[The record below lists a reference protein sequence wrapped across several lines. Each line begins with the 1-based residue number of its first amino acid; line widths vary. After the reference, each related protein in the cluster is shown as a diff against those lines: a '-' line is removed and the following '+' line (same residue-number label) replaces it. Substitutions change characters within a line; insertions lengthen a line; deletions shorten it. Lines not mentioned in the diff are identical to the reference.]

1 MKDSSNWTTEDSA
14 ELYGINFWGQPF
26 FKINDSGNVEVTPK
40 KDSEFKVDLY
50 ELTQELVERGMRAP
64 LLIRFEDIVDT
75 RIELL
80 NNCFENA
87 IKECNYQSKYTGVY
101 PIKVNQEKHL
111 VEDIIKIGKKHRL
124 GLECGSKPELLI
136 TLALMDTEEA
146 FIVCNG
152 FKDPEYIET
161 ALLAQ
166 RIGKNIF
173 IVVDRMEEIDFIIDA
188 AKTLNIQPQIGFR
201 GKLNTQGAGKWVES
215 SGARSKFGLTPSEMM
230 KALKKLEKAEMSDC
244 LKLLHFHIGSQ
255 IPSIHSI
262 KSTIKEG
269 ARMFT
274 ELHKL
279 APSIS
284 FIDVGGGLGID
295 YDGSGKSDSST
306 NYSEQEYA
314 NDVVSILQS
323 VCDEKSVPHPHI
335 ISESGRALVA
345 HSSILVFD
353 VLGSNPMK
361 TKALSFEI
369 SEKDSRLVKDL
380 YELWTGVNKDNINE
394 YYNDLIEKKRDI
406 LQLFTY
412 GALSLEQRAKAE
424 DLFWATSTKIA
435 ELTQN
440 MPDFEDLYYELAKDL
455 SDTYF
460 GNFSVFQSLPDSWA
474 LDQLFPVLPIHRLQ
488 EKPDNTAIIVDLTC
502 DSDGKISDFIDTQTG
517 GTQKYLEVHNL
528 KDTEAYYMGV
538 FLTGAYQEILGDM
551 HNLFGDT
558 DTVYIRMKD
567 GGYNIEHYVEGDT
580 VTDVLSYV
588 SYTKPELT
596 EKIRQSIEKNIN
608 AGNLSKIEA
617 RLLMQHYELGLSGYT
632 YFERI

>member
-1 MKDSSNWTTEDSA
+1 MKDSSNWTVEDSA

-26 FKINDSGNVEVTPK
+26 FKINDSGNIEVSPS
-40 KDSEFKVDLY
+40 KDSKSKVDLF
-50 ELTQELVERGMRAP
+50 ELTEELLERGMRAP
-64 LLIRFEDIVDT
+64 LLLRFEDIVDT

-80 NNCFENA
+80 NSCFDKA
-87 IKECNYQSKYTGVY
+87 IKECQYNSKYTGVY

-111 VEDIIKIGKKHRL
+111 VEDIMRIGKKHNL

-136 TLALMDTEEA
+136 TLALMNTEEG

-166 RIGKNIF
+166 RIGKKIF

-188 AKTLNIQPQIGFR
+188 AKTLNIKPQIGFR

-230 KALKKLEKAEMSDC
+230 KALVKLEKAEMSDC

-255 IPSIHSI
+255 IPSIQSV
-262 KSTIKEG
+262 KSSIKEG
-269 ARMFT
+269 ARMYT
-274 ELHKL
+274 ELYKL

-345 HSSILVFD
+345 HSSILIFD

-361 TKALSFEI
+361 ARSINFEI
-369 SEKDSRLVKDL
+369 SEKDSRLVKDMF
-380 YELWTGVNKDNINE
+380 ELWTGVDKNNINE

-435 ELTQN
+435 ELTQG
-440 MPDFEDLYYELAKDL
+440 MPDFEDLFYELAKDL

-474 LDQLFPVLPIHRLQ
+474 LDQLFPVLPIHRLK
-488 EKPDNTAIIVDLTC
+488 EKPENTAIIVDLTC
-502 DSDGKISDFIDTQTG
+502 DSDGKISNFIDTQTG
-517 GTQKYLEVHNL
+517 GTQNFLEVHDL
-528 KDTEAYYMGV
+528 KDNEAYYMGV

-558 DTVYIRMKD
+558 DTVYIRMHES
-567 GGYNIEHYVEGDT
+567 GYSIEHYVEGDT

-588 SYTKPELT
+588 SYTKAELT
-596 EKIRQSIEKNIN
+596 ESIRQAIEKNIN
-608 AGNLSKIEA
+608 SGNLSKVEA

-632 YFERI
+632 YFERV

>member
-1 MKDSSNWTTEDSA
+1 MKDRSEWTTEDSA

-26 FKINDSGNVEVTPK
+26 FKINDSGHVEVRPNEHS
-40 KDSEFKVDLY
+40 DYKVDLF
-50 ELTQELVERGMRAP
+50 ELTEELVERGMRAP

-80 NNCFENA
+80 NTCFDNA
-87 IKECNYQSKYTGVY
+87 IKECHYKAEYTGVY

-136 TLALMDTEEA
+136 TLALMDTDDA

-152 FKDPEYIET
+152 FKDPEYVET

-188 AKTLNIQPQIGFR
+188 AKTLNIEPKIGFR

-274 ELHKL
+274 ELYKL

-284 FIDVGGGLGID
+284 YIDVGGGLGID

-323 VCDEKSVPHPHI
+323 VCDEQEVPHPHI

-345 HSSILVFD
+345 HSSVLVFD

-361 TKALSFEI
+361 TRTVNFEI
-369 SEKDSRLVKDL
+369 SEKDSRLVKDM
-380 YELWTGVNKDNINE
+380 YDLWTGVDSTNINE

-424 DLFWATSTKIA
+424 DLYWATATKIA

-488 EKPDNTAIIVDLTC
+488 EKPENTAIIVDLTC

-558 DTVYIRMKD
+558 DTVYIRMHES
-567 GGYNIEHYVEGDT
+567 GYNIEHYVEGDT

-596 EKIRQSIEKNIN
+596 EKIRQSIEKNIKS
-608 AGNLSKIEA
+608 GNLSKIEA